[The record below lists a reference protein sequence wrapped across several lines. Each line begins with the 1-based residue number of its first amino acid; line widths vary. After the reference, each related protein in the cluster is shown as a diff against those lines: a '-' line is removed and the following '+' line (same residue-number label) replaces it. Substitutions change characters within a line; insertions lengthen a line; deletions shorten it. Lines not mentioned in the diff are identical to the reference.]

1 MCQLLNIERIA
12 SVVGWWDEDREGLGR
27 LKERKDG
34 REDSGKWE
42 AAQLT
47 QKPQMSTERMG
58 KGKRQEIWQRGYH
71 MDRVRG
77 CFLSLT
83 PATGSCCPEAHVLV

>member
-1 MCQLLNIERIA
+1 M
-12 SVVGWWDEDREGLGR
+12 VGWGEEDREDLGR

-34 REDSGKWE
+34 REDSAKWE

-58 KGKRQEIWQRGYH
+58 KGKRQESQQKGYH
-71 MDRVRG
+71 LDRVSG
-77 CFLSLT
+77 HFLSLT